1 MSPSDIKAEI
11 LRLTRE
17 YSRLTHTANRP
28 GNDPQR
34 HEAEQ
39 SNESRVAGCEGSP
52 ATRHPSPAT
61 PTRSVPYAGRVF
73 TEDEVEAAVSATLD
87 FWLTLGSEGEAFE
100 KELAGF
106 LGVKHSLLVNS
117 GSSAN
122 LIALTCLTTHKL
134 PDHKRIRPGDEVITC
149 AAGFPTTVAPIIQ
162 NGCIPVFIDNDPT
175 TGNARV
181 DQLEAAYSP
190 GKTKAVMMAH
200 TLGKPSAER
209 YDWLGKGIY
218 FWEHGPQRAAEWA
231 QERANL
237 GRIESP
243 AVLGAII
250 QLGNCFDLLD
260 TRYTDILTEAW
271 PKFEK
276 AWSSAGK
283 PLPLNKSRDPR
294 DLDKTLRFRDC
305 SLLNWTLDQMK
316 SGGMEEFDSVR
327 GLFQE
332 GETAFPDSEIRTRS
346 HIQIAI
352 RNPECIVG
360 YFLPA

>member
-1 MSPSDIKAEI
+1 MRRFEYQ
-11 LRLTRE
+11 RLIVAYHGCDQTVVE
-17 YSRLTHTANRP
+17 HVVL
-28 GNDPQR
+28 QR
-34 HEAEQ
+34 
-39 SNESRVAGCEGSP
+39 
-52 ATRHPSPAT
+52 
-61 PTRSVPYAGRVF
+61 
-73 TEDEVEAAVSATLD
+73 
-87 FWLTLGSEGEAFE
+87 GE
-100 KELAGF
+100 L
-106 LGVKHSLLVNS
+106 
-117 GSSAN
+117 
-122 LIALTCLTTHKL
+122 
-134 PDHKRIRPGDEVITC
+134 
-149 AAGFPTTVAPIIQ
+149 Q
-162 NGCIPVFIDNDPT
+162 
-175 TGNARV
+175 
-181 DQLEAAYSP
+181 
-190 GKTKAVMMAH
+190 
-200 TLGKPSAER
+200 PSAER

-237 GRIESP
+237 GKIQSP

-260 TRYTDILTEAW
+260 TRYTEILTQAW

-294 DLDKTLRFRDC
+294 DVDKALRFRDC

-332 GETAFPDSEIRTRS
+332 GQTAFPDSEIRTRS